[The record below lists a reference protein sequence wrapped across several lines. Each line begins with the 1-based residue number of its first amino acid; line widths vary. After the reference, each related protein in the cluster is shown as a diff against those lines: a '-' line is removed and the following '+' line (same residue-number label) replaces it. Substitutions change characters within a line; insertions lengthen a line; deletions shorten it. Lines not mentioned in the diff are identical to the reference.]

1 VRDDAGVDVVDPLVG
16 TEIAGYKVESVLGRG
31 GMGIVYVARQR
42 SPERRVALKLIDP
55 AMSGDATFRER
66 FLREARAAAA
76 IEHPHILPVYDAG
89 EVDGVLYIAMRLVH
103 GRDLATLLRDEAPLA
118 VELSAEIAA
127 QVGSALDAAHAR
139 GLVHRDVK
147 PANVLVTTGPDG
159 EFCYLTDFGVS
170 AWTTEAA
177 PTITAT
183 GQMVGTLSYVAP
195 EQIDGSRSGSA
206 ADIYSLGCVLFECLT
221 GRPPFAGRNAAGT
234 LYAHLNDRPPDVSSL
249 RPQLPR
255 SVDAVIARALEK
267 DPAARYGSAR
277 ELAQDL
283 RAATSSAAR
292 EPTVVAAAR
301 PARREHRRPPL
312 VAAIVG
318 LVAVAAFVAI
328 GLLVADRLGGAP
340 NGDSQGPG
348 PRLIGSGVQVT
359 ASSTAPSSTDGA
371 GNVVTYVPGNV
382 IDRDVET
389 AWRAPGD
396 GHGVTLTLLFDNP
409 VDVARIGLIPG
420 YAKSDPATG
429 VNRFEQNRIVRSV
442 RYELP
447 GRPPIEQTLRPE
459 AVPQFVRVGA
469 TTRRITI
476 VIESTTP
483 PGGGPRFDYA
493 AISEVYVYG
502 FEA

>member
-1 VRDDAGVDVVDPLVG
+1 VDVVDPLVG
-16 TEIAGYKVESVLGRG
+16 TEIAGYTVESVLGRG

-42 SPERRVALKLIDP
+42 SPDRRVALKLIDP
-55 AMSGDATFRER
+55 AMSGNATFRER

-89 EVDGVLYIAMRLVH
+89 DVDGVLYISMRLVH
-103 GRDLATLLRDEAPLA
+103 GHDLATLLRDEAPLV
-118 VELSAEIAA
+118 VERAAEIVA

-147 PANVLVTTGPDG
+147 PGNVLVTTGPDG
-159 EFCYLTDFGVS
+159 EFCYLMDFGVS

-177 PTITAT
+177 PTITGT

-195 EQIDGSRSGSA
+195 EQIDGSRSGPA

-255 SVDAVIARALEK
+255 SVDAAVGRALEK
-267 DPAARYGSAR
+267 DPAARYASAR

-283 RAATSSAAR
+283 RAASSSAAR
-292 EPTVVAAAR
+292 EVTVATAAR
-301 PARREHRRPPL
+301 PARREHRRRSF

-328 GLLVADRLGGAP
+328 GLLVADRLGGTP
-340 NGDSQGPG
+340 SGDGAQGPG
-348 PRLIGSGVQVT
+348 PQLIRSGVQVT

-371 GNVVTYVPGNV
+371 GNVVTYVPANV
-382 IDRDVET
+382 IDGDVET

-429 VNRFEQNRIVRSV
+429 VNRFEQNRIVRAV

-447 GRPPIEQTLRPE
+447 GRPPIDQELKPE
-459 AVPQFVRVGA
+459 AVRQSVRVGA
-469 TTRRITI
+469 TTTRITI
-476 VIESTTP
+476 EIESTTP
-483 PGGGPRFDYA
+483 PGGGPRFDYT